1 MRQIIAETL
10 SELER
15 TGRYR
20 QLKRYRQHGSCTVY
34 DHSVN
39 VAEASLRIAD
49 GLRLKLDRA
58 ALVRGALLHDY
69 FLYDWH
75 EPDPARP
82 KHAFYHPRAA
92 WENASG
98 DYALGRIEEDVIR
111 HHMFPVVPIPPR
123 TPEGWIVCVA
133 DTVCALKETV
143 FRGARA
149 GNR

>member
-15 TGRYR
+15 TGRFQ

-58 ALVRGALLHDY
+58 ALKCQYFDGYSAGPAGVRRN
-69 FLYDWH
+69 
-75 EPDPARP
+75 P
-82 KHAFYHPRAA
+82 
-92 WENASG
+92 
-98 DYALGRIEEDVIR
+98 
-111 HHMFPVVPIPPR
+111 
-123 TPEGWIVCVA
+123 T
-133 DTVCALKETV
+133 
-143 FRGARA
+143 
-149 GNR
+149 